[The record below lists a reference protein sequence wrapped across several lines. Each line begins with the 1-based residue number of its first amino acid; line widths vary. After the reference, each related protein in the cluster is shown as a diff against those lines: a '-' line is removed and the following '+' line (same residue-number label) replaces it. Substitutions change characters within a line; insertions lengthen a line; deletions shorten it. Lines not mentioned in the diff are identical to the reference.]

1 MILSLVFKS
10 FSMLFLRKNLA
21 ENQNFLKFFVA
32 LLTFGNLFILAWYAF
47 LQEIFGE
54 DIFEALVFHFVF
66 GVKGVGYEEYILPS
80 ILFLVFIYVCLKSL
94 KYFINFLRGE
104 RTNFIEF
111 LFGLILLSSSV
122 YVNPLFLD
130 LNRFLTVSETS
141 IDNDLFY
148 DQKISYTKENKN
160 VIFLYLEQIER
171 TYLDEQL
178 FPDLTPN
185 ISRLE
190 KEAIT
195 FTDISIP
202 KATNWTVGGMA
213 ASQCGVPLFTPIA
226 SQNSMSG
233 VDKFMPLAKCAGD
246 ILNDAGYELHYMGGA
261 DTEFGGKGKFYS
273 THGFSSVEGWKEL
286 KPMLKNPNYRSP
298 WGVYDDELLDL
309 VFQRALSLND
319 NNKPFG
325 LFTLTLDTH
334 HPYGYLSEPCKNKSY
349 QDGQNRIL
357 NAVHCVDMLVGNFIE
372 KYKNSKLYD
381 STVLVVLSDHLA
393 LKNTATDLLNKGDRK
408 NLFLIFGKDLIPN
421 TFNQKGSLFDIGPT
435 TLGFVGTDTKGMA
448 LGRNLFFEESIER
461 DKLDEVIDN
470 NKKRILELW
479 SFPQITKELVI
490 DSANKIIDFGDR
502 YIEYPA
508 LILLD
513 ENIEV
518 SRIMFEFYYSLS
530 LERHV
535 KRLPLDQNYIWI
547 DKCQIITG
555 RQTSDN
561 EYCVQFKNSKAGTSN
576 VWRANNSTYP
586 KEQIQNFFRLTE

>member
-1 MILSLVFKS
+1 MLLSLVFKS
-10 FSMLFLRKNLA
+10 LSMLFFRKNLTG
-21 ENQNFLKFFVA
+21 NNSFLKFLVG
-32 LLTFGNLFILAWYAF
+32 LLLFGNLFILAWYAF

-66 GVKGVGYEEYILPS
+66 GVKGVGYEEYIIPT
-80 ILFLVFIYVCLKSL
+80 ILFLTFISACIKSF
-94 KYFINFLRGE
+94 KYFTIFLTGE
-104 RTNFIEF
+104 KTNFTEF
-111 LFGLILLSSSV
+111 LFGLVLLSSSI
-122 YVNPLFLD
+122 YINPLFLD

-141 IDNDLFY
+141 IDKDLFY

-171 TYLDEQL
+171 TYLDQQL
-178 FPDLTPN
+178 FPDLVPN
-185 ISRLE
+185 ISSLE
-190 KEAIT
+190 EEAIT

-261 DTEFGGKGKFYS
+261 DTEFGGKGKFYA
-273 THGFSSVEGWKEL
+273 THGFSSIEGWKEL
-286 KPMLKNPNYRSP
+286 RPKLENPNYRSP

-309 VFQRALSLND
+309 VLARAQSLNTD
-319 NNKPFG
+319 EKPFG
-325 LFTLTLDTH
+325 LFALTLDTH
-334 HPYGYLSEPCKNKSY
+334 HPNGYLSKSCSNKIY

-357 NAVHCVDMLVGNFIE
+357 NAVHCVDSLVGNFVR
-372 KYKNSKLYD
+372 KFKNSSLYD
-381 STVLVVLSDHLA
+381 STILVVLSDHLA

-408 NLFLIFGKDLIPN
+408 NLFLIFGKGLIPSS
-421 TFNQKGSLFDIGPT
+421 FDQEGSLFDIGPT
-435 TLGFVGTDTKGMA
+435 ALGFVGTDTKGMA

-461 DKLDEVIDN
+461 ESLDEVIDN

-479 SFPQITKELVI
+479 SFPQIT
-490 DSANKIIDFGDR
+490 ANLKVNTSEKIVDFGER
-502 YIEYPA
+502 FVEYPA

-513 ENIEV
+513 EDIQV

-535 KRLPLDQNYIWI
+535 KRLPSDQNYIWI

-555 RQTSDN
+555 QQTNN
-561 EYCVQFKNSKAGTSN
+561 EDCVQFKNSKTGASS
-576 VWRANNSTYP
+576 VWRANNNVYS
-586 KEQIQNFFRLTE
+586 KEQLQSFFELTE